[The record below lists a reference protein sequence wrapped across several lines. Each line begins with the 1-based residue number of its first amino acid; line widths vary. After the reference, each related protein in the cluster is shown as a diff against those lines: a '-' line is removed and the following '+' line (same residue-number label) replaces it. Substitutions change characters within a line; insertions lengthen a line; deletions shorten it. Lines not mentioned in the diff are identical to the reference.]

1 MSTSRNSTAKICFGH
16 ELHEFFD
23 WPISCNSCRFV
34 SDFLCSHLCPSAAKI
49 RIKIRK
55 STEEKECN
63 VTWCDWPRLTEEDAL
78 RLLSDVYGLYGET
91 ESLPSERDQNFRI
104 TIEDGAE
111 YVLKVANSSEDRA
124 ALDLQNRA
132 MSHVAAKA
140 AAVYLENLCPHLIS
154 SADGEEIATIT
165 TGDGVE
171 HFVRLLTYL
180 PGKPLALARPQL
192 PRLFQSL
199 GALLGRIDRF
209 LSDFEHPHAVR
220 DFHWDLQNAES
231 IVGQYKNLLDPAG
244 HELVDHFL
252 QHYLEHARP
261 RLTGLRKSVIHS
273 DANDYNVLTRLDEDG
288 LPIVSGVIDFGDMV
302 YSHTVNEVAI
312 AAAYAMLDKVNPL
325 SVAAQVVAGYHVEN
339 PLSEDDVV
347 VLYDLIC
354 MRLCMSV
361 CIAAHQ
367 RQQAPDNEYLSIT
380 QAPAWALLT
389 KLREVHP
396 RYACCVLRAACGFE
410 ASAGSAALVDWLHTN
425 RVRFSPLMDA
435 DLQRPET
442 LVLDLSV
449 GSQLLAQAK
458 LDSRADA
465 FERMIDD
472 VLDAAG
478 VAVAVGRYDEA
489 RTIYRA
495 DQFAC
500 ETDELPENR
509 TVHLGV
515 DLFAQPGTAV
525 YAPLDGIVVS
535 VADNNAPLDYGPT
548 LILRHQFDAADRGRG
563 HFYTLYGHLGA
574 EVLAAFQPGTGV
586 TSGAQIATIADSAVN
601 GGWPP
606 HLHFQIITD
615 LFDEQGNFP
624 GVAAPSVRNVWTSI
638 CPDPNLILGI
648 PDAAFPDGRRPAEE
662 ILAIRRRTLGKS
674 LSISYRN
681 PLHIVR
687 GEKQFLYDVD
697 GRAYLDVVNNVCH
710 VGHCHPHVVRAGQ
723 GQMAVLNTNTRY
735 LHDNIVEY
743 AERLLAKFEDP
754 LTVVFFVCSGS
765 EANELALRLARTATG
780 QNDILMLDAAYH
792 GNTQALIDI
801 SPYKHNGRGGKGAP
815 DWAHMI
821 TMPDPYRGIYRGT
834 GPDAGGAYAASVK
847 ETIDGVQAQGR
858 GVAAFIAES
867 VLGCG
872 GQIVL
877 PETYLAE
884 AYVHVRAAGGLCI
897 ADEVQVGF
905 GRVGSRFWG
914 YQTQGVVPDIV
925 TMGKPIGN
933 GHPLAAVV
941 TTQAIADAFANGMEY
956 FNTFGGNPVSCAIGS
971 AVLDVIEAEDLQG
984 NALRTGNR
992 LMTGLSALT
1001 ERFPL
1006 VGDVRGLGLFV
1017 GVELVLNPETRQP
1030 APDHASYVADRMR
1043 DHGILISTD
1052 GPDHNVLKMKP
1063 PIVFDE
1069 NDADRLVATLEKI
1082 LQEDC
1087 LQV

>member
-1 MSTSRNSTAKICFGH
+1 MA
-16 ELHEFFD
+16 
-23 WPISCNSCRFV
+23 
-34 SDFLCSHLCPSAAKI
+34 
-49 RIKIRK
+49 
-55 STEEKECN
+55 
-63 VTWCDWPRLTEEDAL
+63 
-78 RLLSDVYGLYGET
+78 
-91 ESLPSERDQNFRI
+91 
-104 TIEDGAE
+104 
-111 YVLKVANSSEDRA
+111 
-124 ALDLQNRA
+124 
-132 MSHVAAKA
+132 
-140 AAVYLENLCPHLIS
+140 
-154 SADGEEIATIT
+154 
-165 TGDGVE
+165 
-171 HFVRLLTYL
+171 
-180 PGKPLALARPQL
+180 
-192 PRLFQSL
+192 
-199 GALLGRIDRF
+199 
-209 LSDFEHPHAVR
+209 
-220 DFHWDLQNAES
+220 
-231 IVGQYKNLLDPAG
+231 
-244 HELVDHFL
+244 
-252 QHYLEHARP
+252 
-261 RLTGLRKSVIHS
+261 GLRKSVIHS
-273 DANDYNVLTRLDEDG
+273 DGNDYNVLTQLDEDG
-288 LPIVSGVIDFGDMV
+288 LPIVTGVIDFGDMV

-312 AAAYAMLDKVNPL
+312 AAAYAMLDKADPL
-325 SVAAQVVAGYHVEN
+325 AVAAQVVKGYHVEN
-339 PLSEDDVV
+339 PLSEDEVA

-367 RQQAPDNEYLSIT
+367 RQLAPDNEYLSISQT
-380 QAPAWALLT
+380 PAWALLA
-389 KLREVHP
+389 KLRNVHS
-396 RYACCVLRAACGFE
+396 RYACCVLRAACGYAPAE
-410 ASAGSAALVDWLHTN
+410 SSPTLVQWLN
-425 RVRFSPLMDA
+425 ANQDRFACVIDA
-435 DLQRPET
+435 EIRTTET

-449 GSQLLAQAK
+449 GSHLLAQAK

-465 FERMIDD
+465 FERAINNAM
-472 VLDAAG
+472 DAACAS
-478 VAVAVGRYDEA
+478 VALGRYDEA
-489 RTIYRA
+489 RTIYSA
-495 DQFAC
+495 DQFVC
-500 ETDELPENR
+500 ETDELPESR

-515 DLFAQPGTAV
+515 DLFARPGTAV

-535 VADNNAPLDYGPT
+535 VANNTDPLDYGPT
-548 LILRHQFDAADRGRG
+548 VILQHEFDAGAGHRGQ
-563 HFYTLYGHLGA
+563 FYTLYGHLGA
-574 EVLAAFQPGTGV
+574 EALSALQPGMV
-586 TSGAQIATIADSAVN
+586 VSAGAQIATIGDSTVN

-615 LFDEQGNFP
+615 LFGETSNFP
-624 GVAAPSVRNVWTSI
+624 GVAAPSMRDVWISI
-638 CPDPNLILGI
+638 CPDPNLMLGI
-648 PDAAFPDGRRPAEE
+648 PDAAFPASGRPAEE
-662 ILAIRRRTLGKS
+662 ILAVRRRNLGKS
-674 LSISYRN
+674 LSISYRK
-681 PLHIVR
+681 PLQIVR

-735 LHDNIVEY
+735 LHDNIVNY

-754 LTVVFFVCSGS
+754 LNVVFFVCSGS

-780 QNDILMLDAAYH
+780 RNDILMLDAAYH

-821 TMPDPYRGIYRGT
+821 TMPDPYRGIHRGS
-834 GPDAGGAYAASVK
+834 GPEAGAAYAANVK
-847 ETIDGVQAQGR
+847 ETLGSVQSQGR
-858 GVAAFIAES
+858 DVAAFIAES

-877 PETYLAE
+877 PDNYFSE
-884 AYVHVRAAGGLCI
+884 AYAHVRAAGGLCI

-905 GRVGSRFWG
+905 GRVGSHFWG

-971 AVLDVIEAEDLQG
+971 AVLDVIEAEDLQA
-984 NALRTGNR
+984 NALHTGNR
-992 LMTGLSALT
+992 LMAGLSRLT
-1001 ERFPL
+1001 ERYPL

-1017 GVELVLNPETRQP
+1017 GAELVVNPETRQP
-1030 APDHASYVADRMR
+1030 APHHAAYIADRMR

-1069 NDADRLVATLEKI
+1069 NDADRLVAMLEKI